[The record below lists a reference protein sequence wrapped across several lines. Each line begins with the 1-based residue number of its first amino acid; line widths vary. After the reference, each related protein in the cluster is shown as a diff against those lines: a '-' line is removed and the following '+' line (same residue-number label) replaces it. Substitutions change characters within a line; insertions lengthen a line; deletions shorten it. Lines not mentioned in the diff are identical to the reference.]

1 MTTSSSLRHL
11 FLALAIS
18 ATSIAIAGDD
28 PARERHEMMEGVR
41 DAAKPV
47 GAMLKG
53 EKEFDADTLQRSLA
67 TFAKASEKLG
77 DLVPEGSEGGE
88 AAPAIWE
95 DPDGFAAAIQEWSDA
110 KALRASWRCECNR
123 DDPRA
128 QCWLCEPRGDASVSA
143 MTQERKAET
152 QEDASVSA
160 MTPGST
166 HPNMKAWQYHT
177 LKPSCH
183 QHAST

>member
-11 FLALAIS
+11 LFALAIS

-28 PARERHEMMEGVR
+28 PAHERHELMEGVR

-53 EKEFDADTLQRSLA
+53 EKEFDADTLQRSLT

-95 DPDGFAAAIQEWSDA
+95 DADGFAAAIQEWSDA
-110 KALRASWRCECNR
+110 ISAAV
-123 DDPRA
+123 
-128 QCWLCEPRGDASVSA
+128 DANPQSLDAAKPVVGPVFGACKNCHDSYRI
-143 MTQERKAET
+143 E
-152 QEDASVSA
+152 ED
-160 MTPGST
+160 
-166 HPNMKAWQYHT
+166 
-177 LKPSCH
+177 
-183 QHAST
+183 

>member
-1 MTTSSSLRHL
+1 
-11 FLALAIS
+11 LALAIS

-28 PARERHEMMEGVR
+28 PAHERHELMEGVR

-95 DPDGFAAAIQEWSDA
+95 DPDGFAAATQEWSDA
-110 KALRASWRCECNR
+110 ISAAV
-123 DDPRA
+123 
-128 QCWLCEPRGDASVSA
+128 DANPQSLDAAKPVVGPVFGACKNCHDSYRI
-143 MTQERKAET
+143 E
-152 QEDASVSA
+152 ED
-160 MTPGST
+160 
-166 HPNMKAWQYHT
+166 
-177 LKPSCH
+177 
-183 QHAST
+183 